1 MKKIIRLLFAGLFVL
16 LAACYVAGHA
26 LLYLNSAD
34 GDTAW
39 RSEIEPWLGPQPQK
53 VAYDNDEFGER
64 WLLKA
69 DAAWVQRAAQ
79 DLHAEPYSL
88 ERTIDC
94 REEDYCQ
101 GHAVKQ
107 RYRTKLPTQ
116 LYRAGKS
123 QPIRVM
129 KAVDLWELE
138 DGYVFFDWKD
148 CSLHDYFDNI
158 PLSSYSWKLGVEAAE
173 LIRRGGVTDLQS
185 NPVLPE
191 NAPAVQ
197 TACVLVPGR
206 EDAEEGAKPVL
217 VPTEALVAKYTPA
230 RGPWWMA
237 GELQLL
243 YFITLLF
250 APAVLVDGVWLWIHR
265 RMPQIVRE
273 YAEWFLCPLVTVV
286 PFSVSAFT
294 VVADAPFGILLVPFL
309 CGFFCAL
316 QLLIS
321 LMLLPLGK
329 LFCRM
334 VR

>member
-26 LLYLNSAD
+26 LLYLNLAD

-101 GHAVKQ
+101 GHAVRQ
-107 RYRTKLPTQ
+107 RYRTVLP
-116 LYRAGKS
+116 LWFRIEGEMS
-123 QPIRVM
+123 SDVM
-129 KAVDLWELE
+129 EAELWELE
-138 DGYVFFDWKD
+138 DGYV
-148 CSLHDYFDNI
+148 YFCWHTGCDFKQQFENL
-158 PLSSYSWKLGVEAAE
+158 PLTHYHRELGAMAFER
-173 LIRRGGVTDLQS
+173 IKSGSVTDLQG

-191 NAPAVQ
+191 NVPAKE
-197 TACVLVPGR
+197 TACVLVP
-206 EDAEEGAKPVL
+206 EYKDAEAGAKPVW
-217 VPTEALVAKYTPA
+217 VPTEVLDAKYATTA
-230 RGPWWMA
+230 PWWQA
-237 GELQLL
+237 EWVFRFLPVVVLL
-243 YFITLLF
+243 G
-250 APAVLVDGVWLWIHR
+250 PAVLIDGALLWYHR
-265 RMPQIVRE
+265 RMPKSGRE
-273 YAEWFLCPLVTVV
+273 YAVWMLYPLVPAPVFFLAASTFVGFNGV
-286 PFSVSAFT
+286 P
-294 VVADAPFGILLVPFL
+294 GL
-309 CGFFCAL
+309 FFAL
-316 QLLIS
+316 FFAAAYIVKQLLIS
-321 LMLLPLGK
+321 VILLPLGK